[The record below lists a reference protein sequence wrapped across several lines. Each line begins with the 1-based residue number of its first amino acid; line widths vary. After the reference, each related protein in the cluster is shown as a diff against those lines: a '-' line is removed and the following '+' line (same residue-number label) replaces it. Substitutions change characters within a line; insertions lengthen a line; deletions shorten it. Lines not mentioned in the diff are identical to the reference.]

1 MLVGILAGPVIAIA
15 LPIAGIDRPG
25 GVHAGLIGL
34 ATNLAI
40 CMYASTRGTK
50 REAPATL

>member
-1 MLVGILAGPVIAIA
+1 MLAGLAILIA

-40 CMYASTRGTK
+40 CVYASTRGTK
-50 REAPATL
+50 REAPTTV